1 MNNFNSVELY
11 LEHAG
16 KKGMKW
22 GVRRYNRAQNQVNVG
37 QGKGSIGQ
45 KARAYAGVG
54 VISLAKN
61 KGSFKKASLAKG
73 KASIAR
79 NDRVQNGKAS
89 IADKLKYAGGT
100 KFSDIMPTSRSKSS
114 TKSSIGA
121 AVGAG
126 ILLNVGLAVLKA
138 KSSS

>member
-37 QGKGSIGQ
+37 QGK
-45 KARAYAGVG
+45 AYAGVG

-100 KFSDIMPTSRSKSS
+100 KFSDLMPTSRSKSS